1 MPEYST
7 YTQLLCVLGTG
18 FTLEDNCD
26 CPREHPLAWTLAVS
40 TAARATASCAAPALR
55 APSSQLADQA
65 SHKKEK
71 RRYYLEFLKRSQ
83 SSCNSTLN
91 ASLDFMQSNLASNL
105 LAYMRARLLLCDAPL
120 ERWWCLFRAFRSAN
134 SACRPLRLV

>member
-40 TAARATASCAAPALR
+40 TARQGNSVMR
-55 APSSQLADQA
+55 RPSFEGSWLSTRVADQA

-71 RRYYLEFLKRSQ
+71 DGIVQ
-83 SSCNSTLN
+83 NS
-91 ASLDFMQSNLASNL
+91 
-105 LAYMRARLLLCDAPL
+105 
-120 ERWWCLFRAFRSAN
+120 
-134 SACRPLRLV
+134 